1 MVKKNYLLEGC
12 TTNLLFIK
20 KNKIYIPKE
29 GYYPGITLKFF
40 LKKIKNFIVRKNIH
54 INQLKDFEE
63 IILLGTGK
71 GVVSLSEIKDL
82 NWKRKRNI
90 YYKKLL
96 NFYNKSL

>member
-1 MVKKNYLLEGC
+1 MVKKNCLLEGC

-29 GYYPGITLKFF
+29 GYYPGMTLKFF
-40 LKKIKNFIVRKNIH
+40 LKRIKSFVVRKNIH

-71 GVVSLSEIKDL
+71 GVVSLNEIKDL

-96 NFYNKSL
+96 SLYNKSL

>member
-1 MVKKNYLLEGC
+1 MKSFIVKQN
-12 TTNLLFIK
+12 
-20 KNKIYIPKE
+20 IYINK
-29 GYYPGITLKFF
+29 
-40 LKKIKNFIVRKNIH
+40 
-54 INQLKDFEE
+54 LKDFEE

-82 NWKRKRNI
+82 NWKRKQKI